1 MLKMKPAGN
10 LADFVRRSFVRDC
23 LGAKSMRSAVP
34 GFCPSTKLS
43 SGETM
48 KHFNAISLLVAL
60 GASGLLVGQ
69 PKPAAADG
77 HVVSVIQ
84 WLTVVADLPKAEQF
98 YHDTMG
104 LESVGG
110 DPRMRLEFYA
120 TVPFLM
126 EMYNNKSDLR
136 NFTLRI
142 PGSDMGVE
150 PAQWRDVTGKLLPS
164 RIQDPGA
171 GYLILKTWNI
181 NGFMSRI
188 AKGAAQVLTLGGHP
202 VTVAGL
208 GGMNQVL
215 WMREP
220 NGFFVALEQPVPPPP
235 APGANGAP
243 SPSYYTGADAGFA
256 VEDLDKTVHFYQD
269 LLGFKADT
277 SDWVAGRDQ
286 LNAYGIRSGQYRTST
301 LHLPDAN
308 VAIRLIEF
316 KGVER
321 KPLQKKI
328 TDPNSLVLRMRVQG
342 IDSLAAKL
350 KAAGTRIV
358 SESGEPYT
366 NGRTRWFM
374 VEGPDN
380 VFVQLTEAPPGA
392 PNPGAPALPR

>member
-1 MLKMKPAGN
+1 
-10 LADFVRRSFVRDC
+10 
-23 LGAKSMRSAVP
+23 
-34 GFCPSTKLS
+34 
-43 SGETM
+43 
-48 KHFNAISLLVAL
+48 
-60 GASGLLVGQ
+60 
-69 PKPAAADG
+69 
-77 HVVSVIQ
+77 
-84 WLTVVADLPKAEQF
+84 
-98 YHDTMG
+98 
-104 LESVGG
+104 
-110 DPRMRLEFYA
+110 MRLEFYA
-120 TVPFLM
+120 TVPFLI

-150 PAQWRDVTGKLLPS
+150 PGQWKEVSGKLLQS

-171 GYLILKTWNI
+171 GHLILKTWNL

-188 AKGAAQVLTLGGHP
+188 AKGGVQVLTLGGHP
-202 VTVAGL
+202 ETVAGP
-208 GGMNQVL
+208 GGTSQVL

-220 NGFFVALEQPVPPPP
+220 NGFFVALEQPIPTPP

-256 VEDLDKTVHFYQD
+256 VEDLDKTVHFYRD
-269 LLGFKADT
+269 VLGFQADT
-277 SDWVAGRDQ
+277 SDWLASKEQ

-301 LHLPDAN
+301 LHLPEAN

-316 KGVER
+316 KGVDR

-358 SESGEPYT
+358 SESGEPFT

-374 VEGPDN
+374 IEGPDN